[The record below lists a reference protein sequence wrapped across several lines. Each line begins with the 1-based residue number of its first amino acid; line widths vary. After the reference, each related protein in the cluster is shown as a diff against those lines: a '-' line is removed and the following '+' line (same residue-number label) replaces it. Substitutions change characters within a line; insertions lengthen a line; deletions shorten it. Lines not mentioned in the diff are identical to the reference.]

1 MRKKGYFSGRK
12 LFACLLVLSMVLS
25 MFGTGFAD
33 TQESTAK
40 NIVILHTN
48 DIHGRIESDNQ
59 AVMGLAKFSAWVKQ
73 QKEENPNTLVL
84 DAGDIFHGLPI
95 VTIDKGESMAKV
107 MNMIGYDAMT
117 AGNHDFNYGYERLL
131 ELDQMTKFPVM
142 GANVKKADGTSLLTP
157 YIIKE
162 VDGIKIGIF
171 GLATP
176 ETTYKT
182 HPKNVEGL
190 VFEDPVTEAKTIVS
204 ELKEKADMIIFL
216 SHLGLDES
224 SIDTSK
230 KVAAAVEGIDLII
243 DGHSHHVL
251 QEGEM
256 VGDTLIASAGEYA
269 KYFGKVELSFA
280 EGKVVAKKASLVDF
294 KALEA
299 TEGDQEVE
307 DLIGAIKTEQDQA
320 LSEVIGKAAQKLEG
334 AREKV
339 RVGETNLGNLIT
351 NAMLE
356 VSKADV
362 ALTNGGGIR
371 ASIEAGDITL
381 KSVVTVLPFGNII
394 VTRTVKGADIKA
406 ALEHGVKVYPES
418 NGGFPHVAGISFVID
433 ASKPAGERVSDL
445 MVKGQLIDLEK
456 EYLLA
461 TNDFMAAGGDGYTML
476 ANKPIGNDFAALD
489 EALISYIRG
498 AETIEGAVEGR
509 ITVINEAPKAEAAPV
524 ESVAVP
530 TVPQES
536 TGIGAAADTKT
547 QVAAPTV
554 PVEQKTVEMPASQ
567 TKAYEVKPGDVLW
580 RIAKQFGTTWE
591 KLQEMNSLK
600 NPHLIFPGQKL
611 IVPVQ

>member
-1 MRKKGYFSGRK
+1 MRKKEHFLGRK
-12 LFACLLVLSMVLS
+12 LFSCLLILTMVLS

-33 TQESTAK
+33 TPDTGAK
-40 NIVILHTN
+40 KIVILHTN

-73 QKEENPNTLVL
+73 QKEANPNTLVL

-95 VTIDKGESMAKV
+95 VTINKGESMAKI
-107 MNMIGYDAMT
+107 MDLIGYDAMT

-157 YIIKE
+157 YVIKE

-190 VFEDPVTEAKTIVS
+190 VFADPVKEAKSMVA
-204 ELKEKADMIIFL
+204 ELQGKTDMIIFL
-216 SHLGLDES
+216 SHLGMDES
-224 SIDTSK
+224 STDTSK
-230 KVAAAVEGIDLII
+230 KVAQEVEGIDLII

-251 QEGEM
+251 KEGEV
-256 VGDTLIASAGEYA
+256 VGNTLIASAGEYA
-269 KYFGKVELSFA
+269 KYFGKVEVSFTA
-280 EGKVVAKKASLVDF
+280 GKVVEKKASLVDF
-294 KALEA
+294 KALEETVA
-299 TEGDQEVE
+299 DQEVG
-307 DLIGAIKTEQDQA
+307 DLITAIKTEQDQA
-320 LSEVIGKAAQKLEG
+320 LSEVIGKAAVKLEG

-339 RVGETNLGNLIT
+339 RTGETNLGNLIT

-356 VSKADV
+356 VSNADV

-371 ASIEAGDITL
+371 ASIEAGDISL
-381 KSVVTVLPFGNII
+381 KSVVTVLPFGNIV

-406 ALEHGVKVYPES
+406 ALEHGLKAYPEA

-433 ASKPAGERVSDL
+433 ASKPVGERASNV
-445 MVKGQLIDLEK
+445 MVKGQPIDLEK

-476 ANKPIGNDFAALD
+476 ANKPVGNDFAALD
-489 EALISYIRG
+489 EALIGYIR
-498 AETIEGAVEGR
+498 AEGTIEGVVEGR
-509 ITVINEAPKAEAAPV
+509 ITVINEVPKVEEVPV
-524 ESVAVP
+524 PV
-530 TVPQES
+530 VPQEE
-536 TGIGAAADTKT
+536 K
-547 QVAAPTV
+547 
-554 PVEQKTVEMPASQ
+554 PVEKPAVQ
-567 TKAYEVKPGDVLW
+567 TKSYEVKSGDVLW
-580 RIAKQFGTTWE
+580 KIAKQFGTTWE

-600 NPHLIFPGQKL
+600 NPHMILPGQKL
-611 IVPVQ
+611 IVPAQ